1 MMISSICA
9 YFQGQNLR
17 SLFDRVCAET
27 RLATGDDG
35 LLLLG
40 YRLQLAALL
49 NCDDS
54 VTETEYLKQCRDRA
68 ANQAMAWY
76 FLLKAQRFYWC
87 DRPEAAYTCLQN
99 IKTEILSLNNPAIT
113 ADYYLY
119 NLLCLAVQT
128 PTDLTQHYRQA
139 LQKLLCDRPQWQY
152 KLDLVDGA
160 ICRDESALH
169 HYEKAIAHLRP
180 LHLNPYL
187 ALSYQLLAKHW
198 QSQGYSQQAQV
209 FEQQALREYQAW
221 GAKSVVKH
229 FQFSPENDNKGLIT
243 ALNHLN
249 QSPDLATACD
259 RAIAFCLEFL
269 PAQQGVIFCYQ
280 DKTWVQQTASPNTT
294 DWPLAWLISLAETP
308 DIAFL
313 TASESNLPNDPYFA
327 VNPPQK
333 AWGCPLVSQNRCWGI
348 FYLESQSSS
357 LPPQPPLLQWLT
369 QWLTQ
374 QYEGDRLRYKLKTMQ
389 ERAIAQE
396 RFASLG
402 ALTAGIAHEIKNPL
416 NFVNN
421 FAELSTE
428 LTQELL
434 EELEEQQDKFDS
446 ETWAYIQE
454 IIDDLSQ
461 NLHRIER
468 HGKRADSI
476 IRGMLLHS
484 RSSANDPRVSVD
496 INALLAEYV
505 NLAYHGMR
513 AKDSEFNITIKS
525 DYDPNL
531 QPIQAVPQ
539 NLSRAFLNLINN
551 ACHATRDRTR
561 QESQHSNS
569 DYTPTLTVKTQD
581 LGENIKICIRDNGT
595 GIPPQIRQ
603 RIFEPFFTTK
613 PTGIGTGLGLS
624 ISRDII
630 EKEHLGQLQID
641 TVVNQ
646 YTEFIL
652 ILPKR

>member
-1 MMISSICA
+1 MMIPSISA

-27 RLATGDDG
+27 RLATGDDR

-40 YRLQLAALL
+40 YRLQLATLL
-49 NCDDS
+49 NCEDS
-54 VTETEYLKQCRDRA
+54 VSETEYLKQCRDRA
-68 ANQAMAWY
+68 AHQAIGWY
-76 FLLKAQRFYWC
+76 FFLKAQRLYWC
-87 DRPEAAYTCLQN
+87 DRPEEAYGCWQN
-99 IKTEILSLNNPAIT
+99 IKTEILFLDEPEIT
-113 ADYYLY
+113 ANYYFY
-119 NLLCLAVQT
+119 KLLCLTAQT
-128 PTDLTQHYRQA
+128 NVDLVQHYRQA
-139 LQKLLCDRPQWQY
+139 LQKLLRDRPQWQY
-152 KLDLVDGA
+152 KLDLVNGA
-160 ICRDESALH
+160 MSRDESALH

-180 LHLNPYL
+180 LHLNPDL
-187 ALSYQLLAKHW
+187 ALSYQLLAKYW
-198 QSQGYSQQAQV
+198 QSQNYPQQAQV

-221 GAKSVVKH
+221 GAQLVVKH
-229 FQFSPENDNKGLIT
+229 FQFSPENENKGLMT
-243 ALNHLN
+243 ALNHLS
-249 QSPDLATACD
+249 QSPDLDTACD

-269 PAQQGVIFCYQ
+269 PAQRGVLFRHQ
-280 DKTWVQQTASPNTT
+280 DKTWNQQTASPDIT
-294 DWPLAWLISLAETP
+294 DWPLAWLTTLAETP

-313 TASESNLPNDPYFA
+313 TPSESNLPHDPYFA
-327 VNPPQK
+327 VNPPQQ
-333 AWGCPLVSQNRCWGI
+333 AWGCPLVSQNHCWGVL
-348 FYLESQSSS
+348 YLESQSSA

-374 QYEGDRLRYKLKTMQ
+374 QYESDRSQYKLKIMQ

-428 LTQELL
+428 LLEELL
-434 EELEEQQDKFDS
+434 EELEEQQDKFES
-446 ETWAYIQE
+446 ETWSYLQE

-461 NLHRIER
+461 NLDRIEH

-484 RSSANDPRVSVD
+484 RSSANEPRLSVD

-513 AKDSEFNITIKS
+513 AKDSEFNITIES
-525 DYDPNL
+525 NYDPNL
-531 QPIQAVPQ
+531 KPIQAVPQ

-551 ACHATRDRTR
+551 ACHATRDRAR
-561 QESQHSNS
+561 QERQQSHSS
-569 DYTPTLTVKTQD
+569 YTPTLTVKTQD

-595 GIPPQIRQ
+595 GIPPQIRH

-613 PTGIGTGLGLS
+613 PTGLGTGLGLS

-630 EKEHLGQLQID
+630 EKEHQGQLQID

>member
-1 MMISSICA
+1 M
-9 YFQGQNLR
+9 R

-27 RLATGDDG
+27 RLATGDDR

-49 NCDDS
+49 NCTDTIS
-54 VTETEYLKQCRDRA
+54 EAEYLKQCRDRA

-76 FLLKAQRFYWC
+76 FFLKAQRLYWC
-87 DRPEAAYTCLQN
+87 NAVEEAYTCLQN
-99 IKTEILSLNNPAIT
+99 IKTEILSLDNPEIT

-128 PTDLTQHYRQA
+128 NVDLVQHYRQA
-139 LQKLLCDRPQWQY
+139 LQKLLRDRPQWQY

-160 ICRDESALH
+160 ISGDESALH

-180 LHLNPYL
+180 LGLNPDL
-187 ALSYQLLAKHW
+187 ALSYQLLAKYW
-198 QSQGYSQQAQV
+198 QSQNYPQQAQV

-229 FQFSPENDNKGLIT
+229 FQFSPENDREGLMT
-243 ALNHLN
+243 ALNHLS

-269 PAQQGVIFCYQ
+269 PAQRGVLFRHQ
-280 DKTWVQQTASPNTT
+280 DKTWTQQTASPDTT
-294 DWPLAWLISLAETP
+294 NWPLAWLTTLAETP
-308 DIAFL
+308 DIAVI
-313 TASESNLPNDPYFA
+313 TASESNLPLDPYFA
-327 VNPPQK
+327 ANPPQQ
-333 AWGCPLVSQNRCWGI
+333 AWGLPLVSQNRCWGVL
-348 FYLESQSSS
+348 YLESQSSG

-374 QYEGDRLRYKLKTMQ
+374 QYERDRLRYKLKTMQ

-428 LTQELL
+428 LIQELL
-434 EELEEQQDKFDS
+434 EELEEQQKTFDA

-461 NLHRIER
+461 NLDRIER

-531 QPIQAVPQ
+531 QPVQAVPQ

-551 ACHATRDRTR
+551 ACHATRDRAR
-561 QESQHSNS
+561 QENQHSNS

-603 RIFEPFFTTK
+603 CIFEPFFTTK

-630 EKEHLGQLQID
+630 EKEHQGQLQID
-641 TVVNQ
+641 TEVNQ

-652 ILPKR
+652 TLPKR